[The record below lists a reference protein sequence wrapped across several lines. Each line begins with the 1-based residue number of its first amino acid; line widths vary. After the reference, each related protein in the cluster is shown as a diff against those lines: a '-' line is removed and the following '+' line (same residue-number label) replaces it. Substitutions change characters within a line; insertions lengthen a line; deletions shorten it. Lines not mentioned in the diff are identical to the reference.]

1 MVYYLTRIIIHI
13 YAELSKTSWVLT
25 TGQTATVTCTIT
37 GIRIDPTV
45 KWDIVDNDHTVS
57 TVSVLRVLL
66 RNSQTSHISSLPGNL
81 AVFSRC
87 EKLSDVNILQDSWVS
102 TTGYKKSTLL
112 AKAVTQDTS
121 YECTFVINGKDYKMN
136 VDADVVGECFR

>member
-1 MVYYLTRIIIHI
+1 M
-13 YAELSKTSWVLT
+13 W
-25 TGQTATVTCTIT
+25 
-37 GIRIDPTV
+37 
-45 KWDIVDNDHTVS
+45 
-57 TVSVLRVLL
+57 
-66 RNSQTSHISSLPGNL
+66 
-81 AVFSRC
+81 C

-136 VDADVVGECFR
+136 VDADVVGECLHEITKL